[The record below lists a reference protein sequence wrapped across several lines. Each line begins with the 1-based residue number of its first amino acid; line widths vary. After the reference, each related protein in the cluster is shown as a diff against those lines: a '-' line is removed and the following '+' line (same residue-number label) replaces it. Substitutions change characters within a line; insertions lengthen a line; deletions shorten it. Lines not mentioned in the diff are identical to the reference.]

1 MRTTLIFI
9 FLSFVSF
16 QFLNAQNNSAEL
28 VKNINAT
35 IEGSYNPF
43 NFYEKPGNLEQTQD
57 GIMQRFKLADIG
69 SIKLTKN
76 TEGYSVDITC
86 KEQNGCITLIKN
98 NTQVTQMSVSSFF
111 FGNEMNGNA
120 FASNFTKLVS
130 NYNKSVDKPNEIPT
144 KKGEIMAT
152 QEPIKNEVKEIKTA
166 PLVEQ
171 KADEI
176 IHSPKTISKKE
187 IAKVDVEE
195 DDVEKET
202 GAKPNVKTKISQKK
216 TEQEDG
222 EEKVVSK
229 AAKDICSQINQLL
242 KIANDKNFKS
252 IEGNETN
259 ATKKIND
266 SKFKLKGAK
275 KNYLNWYNNERAFI
289 AEIKTSLSYD
299 DLMIDYDN
307 LQAEIEAC
315 LGSNWDSDDRSGE
328 KEYDNFNGEVRDTE
342 YTDIDK
348 KLKSRLRIILLSD
361 EDNKSTLFLRI
372 Q

>member
-43 NFYEKPGNLEQTQD
+43 NFYEKSGNLEQTQD

-120 FASNFTKLVS
+120 FASNFTKLIS
-130 NYNKSVDKPNEIPT
+130 NYTKSEVKPNGIPA
-144 KKGEIMAT
+144 KKEETIAT

-166 PLVEQ
+166 PIVEQ
-171 KADEI
+171 KADGI
-176 IHSPKTISKKE
+176 IHTPKTNTKKE
-187 IAKVDVEE
+187 IAKVEE
-195 DDVEKET
+195 EEEIEDVEKSY
-202 GAKPNVKTKISQKK
+202 AKSKTTKK
-216 TEQEDG
+216 NIEKEES

-229 AAKDICSQINQLL
+229 ASKDFCNQINQLL

-275 KNYLNWYNNERAFI
+275 KNYLNWYNNERTFI

-299 DLMIDYDN
+299 DLMIEYDN
-307 LQAEIEAC
+307 VQAEIEAC

-361 EDNKSTLFLRI
+361 EDNKSTLFIRI